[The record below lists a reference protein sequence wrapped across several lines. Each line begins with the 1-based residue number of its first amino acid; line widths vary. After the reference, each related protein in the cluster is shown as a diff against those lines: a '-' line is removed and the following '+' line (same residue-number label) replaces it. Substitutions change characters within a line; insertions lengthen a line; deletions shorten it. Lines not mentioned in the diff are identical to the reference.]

1 MNWLEI
7 DWMVIDWVITSGGG
21 GGPVHASL
29 PRDSISPARLSGVFL
44 FRLSYPPCLQITNCK
59 SYYENDEQWWAVM
72 NESCRWSS
80 RDLQCLFS
88 AACIFRF
95 NRSCGVRVDAYD
107 NKRNIQTWLTHL
119 LSLYLFLRLS
129 FKSASGRRAG
139 YIAPFYL
146 PPLGSYRL
154 NTWQLN

>member
-1 MNWLEI
+1 MIRNWL
-7 DWMVIDWVITSGGG
+7 DGYWLVYYFRRRRR
-21 GGPVHASL
+21 ASS
-29 PRDSISPARLSGVFL
+29 RISSSRFNLSCSTFWSFSFSAL
-44 FRLSYPPCLQITNCK
+44 LSALSANCK
-59 SYYENDEQWWAVM
+59 LQVILWKWWAVM
-72 NESCRWSS
+72 NESCRWSG

-139 YIAPFYL
+139 CIAPFYL